1 MMLLTGEMV
10 GLDVTEVLVLGPVG
24 EAHLHGALVQRRE
37 LLGLQE
43 SAGQLFVRYTTLD
56 GIDKLRKLH

>member
-1 MMLLTGEMV
+1 MMGLTCEMV

-43 SAGQLFVRYTTLD
+43 SAGQLLSPCFSVQ
-56 GIDKLRKLH
+56 ICASESQ